1 MCVIIVFF
9 QLQVRAIKLTATP
22 FTIENGML
30 TPTLKAAREVI
41 RREYAPAMQILYEK
55 TNAANPER
63 PCV

>member
-1 MCVIIVFF
+1 M
-9 QLQVRAIKLTATP
+9 RAIKLTATP